1 MKIADLLNYKYI
13 SIQRESYSQVFS
25 EEKEMVEENRFFRLA
40 ELNVL
45 PKGQIKKVEL
55 LDMDKDNSDRY
66 DDILLNGKCEK
77 KILITMKNGE
87 KIELGIA

>member
-1 MKIADLLNYKYI
+1 MKITDLLHYKYI

-25 EEKEMVEENRFFRLA
+25 AEKEMLEEDGFFRLA
-40 ELNVL
+40 ELNVF
-45 PKGQIKKVEL
+45 PKNQIRKVEL
-55 LDMDKDNSDRY
+55 QDVDEEDT
-66 DDILLNGKCEK
+66 DIWNNIVLNGKCEK